1 MTKEQIYIRG
11 CIFAI
16 SNLQQKGS
24 SAFACAEECGT
35 TQVVSWED
43 IIDYLLE
50 QYEECEKNETIRI

>member
-24 SAFACAEECGT
+24 GSFACSDDGGS
-35 TQVVSWED
+35 TQVVSWCE

-50 QYEECEKNETIRI
+50 RYEECDDK